1 MCVYLCCNKLAP
13 AYIGLELGIG
23 DSLLIKA
30 LSEASGTTPHRW
42 LTHSVDLKPSVP
54 VPCSVFLA
62 VGVSSRSVLSLY
74 CRRNPL
80 PIPLPRVSSLNRRA
94 ARQMKD
100 VKMDLT
106 KAGDLGLLAAQSKG
120 KQSVLC
126 KPKPLT
132 VHAVYHGFK
141 AIASEKGN
149 KSMDKKVGGLVCP
162 FAARFGDT

>member
-1 MCVYLCCNKLAP
+1 
-13 AYIGLELGIG
+13 
-23 DSLLIKA
+23 
-30 LSEASGTTPHRW
+30 
-42 LTHSVDLKPSVP
+42 
-54 VPCSVFLA
+54 
-62 VGVSSRSVLSLY
+62 
-74 CRRNPL
+74 
-80 PIPLPRVSSLNRRA
+80 
-94 ARQMKD
+94 
-100 VKMDLT
+100 MDLT

-162 FAARFGDT
+162 FARGLGTRDDAGRNVSFARARVFATSPTYRGIIGNVWATWVSHHGSPLT